1 MDDNSDIAFLA
12 ASCEREMKQ
21 TLAGSGLKYNRTD
34 FRRFLGNNGN
44 NGNSFQQQH
53 SAPYQQQHS
62 APYQQQ
68 YNPQQYYQPPQ
79 QQQYY
84 QQQAAPAYNNIPVDP
99 NIPDGVLPPPNA
111 TFIPMPN
118 GYGQQVPVQQPLT
131 TNLESVGGF
140 EIPDYNRS
148 PKSYL
153 EDEKQFRDALITE
166 IKALK
171 NNIKAQKTQLNK
183 LTKTIE
189 SLILPL
195 NKEQPQQ
202 DIENID
208 DNSDQS

>member
-1 MDDNSDIAFLA
+1 MIMDDNSDIAFLA

-44 NGNSFQQQH
+44 NFPQQH
-53 SAPYQQQHS
+53 SNP
-62 APYQQQ
+62 
-68 YNPQQYYQPPQ
+68 NPQQYYQPPQ

-84 QQQAAPAYNNIPVDP
+84 QQQAAPAYNNTPVDP

-118 GYGQQVPVQQPLT
+118 GYRQQVPVQQPLT

>member
-44 NGNSFQQQH
+44 NFPQQH
-53 SAPYQQQHS
+53 SNPN
-62 APYQQQ
+62 PQQ
-68 YNPQQYYQPPQ
+68 YYQPPQQQYYQPPQ

-111 TFIPMPN
+111 AFIPMPN